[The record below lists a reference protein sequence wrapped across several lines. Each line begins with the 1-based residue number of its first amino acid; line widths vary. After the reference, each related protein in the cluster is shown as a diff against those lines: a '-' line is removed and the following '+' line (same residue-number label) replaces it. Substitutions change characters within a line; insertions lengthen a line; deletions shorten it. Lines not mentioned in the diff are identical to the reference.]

1 MRLQPMEDL
10 GFATLDLQR
19 ARRRGFPEV
28 VYGPGK
34 TDKQLI
40 GILGRM
46 EQAGQ
51 TALVTRVEP
60 GVAEIVCQ
68 ARPRAEHH
76 EIAKALVLRS
86 GRRGRGRAG
95 VLVITAGTSDLPV
108 AEEAALTAE
117 LMGNRV
123 VRIRDVGVAGIHRL
137 VSHREA
143 LLEARVIVAVA
154 GMEGAL
160 PSIIAG
166 LTDCPVIAVP
176 TDIGYGTGQGGRAAL
191 LSMLNSCASGL
202 TVVNINNGFG
212 AGYAAGLINRI
223 GRRR

>member
-1 MRLQPMEDL
+1 
-10 GFATLDLQR
+10 
-19 ARRRGFPEV
+19 
-28 VYGPGK
+28 
-34 TDKQLI
+34 
-40 GILGRM
+40 M

-60 GVAEIVCQ
+60 GVAETVLDS
-68 ARPRAEHH
+68 RPGAVYH
-76 EIAKALVLRS
+76 ATPKALVLRS
-86 GRRGRGRAG
+86 GRKARARAG

-123 VRIRDVGVAGIHRL
+123 VRVFDVGVAGIHRL
-137 VSHREA
+137 VAHREA
-143 LLEARVIVAVA
+143 LLAARVIVAVA

-160 PSIIAG
+160 PSIVAG

-176 TDIGYGTGQGGRAAL
+176 TDIGYGTGEGGRAAL

-212 AGYAAGLINRI
+212 AGYAAGMINRV